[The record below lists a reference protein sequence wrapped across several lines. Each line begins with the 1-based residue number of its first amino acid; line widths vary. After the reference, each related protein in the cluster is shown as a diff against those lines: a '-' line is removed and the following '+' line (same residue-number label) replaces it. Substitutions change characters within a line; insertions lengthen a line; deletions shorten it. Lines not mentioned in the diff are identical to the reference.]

1 MDLTPLTHPAF
12 ILSVASAII
21 GLIVWLVRLEGKI
34 AANETNI
41 KRIEKENEKCVL
53 EIEKHKTNGDIH
65 FSLRVSNQVEQA
77 NERRFSTIEHQ
88 LTEINGKLDR
98 IAERQH

>member
-12 ILSVASAII
+12 ILSFVSAVI

-34 AANETNI
+34 SANETNI
-41 KRIEKENEKCVL
+41 GRLDKEYEKCVGDL
-53 EIEKHKTNGDIH
+53 EKHRTNADIH
-65 FSLRVSNQVEQA
+65 FNLRVSNQVEQA

-98 IAERQH
+98 IAERQK